1 MSPLPAPETTA
12 NDHIRM
18 ASTLHTVYNMAAQ
31 VRRCLALLCLTRL
44 CARHGAVRA
53 WAVRCK
59 CDVRASSPPPH
70 AQVAPEGTSGIR
82 EVRTSAVTIF
92 TLPTPTGITFVVTA
106 PPDTRVKVADA
117 AVLFRRLYRSYADII
132 LKDPFANPD
141 QPIRS
146 ADFTAAVVDIM
157 SGR

>member
-1 MSPLPAPETTA
+1 MGLFCTPRADFT
-12 NDHIRM
+12 IRPPR
-18 ASTLHTVYNMAAQ
+18 LHEIE
-31 VRRCLALLCLTRL
+31 
-44 CARHGAVRA
+44 
-53 WAVRCK
+53 
-59 CDVRASSPPPH
+59 PP
-70 AQVAPEGTSGIR
+70 QVAPEGTSGIR

-146 ADFTAAVVDIM
+146 ADFTAAVVGIM

>member
-1 MSPLPAPETTA
+1 MAAAATSRLYYSVYVINKSGSISYERWVSPLPAPETTA

-18 ASTLHTVYNMAAQ
+18 ASTLHTVYNMA
-31 VRRCLALLCLTRL
+31 
-44 CARHGAVRA
+44 
-53 WAVRCK
+53 
-59 CDVRASSPPPH
+59 